1 MNTTIDTIIFDVGG
15 VLLPNYNDYIKKDIS
30 RALDVDLIDVN
41 NAWNKLIPEYLGKGK
56 ISETE
61 FWTEFRRL
69 TKCQKEVETEGLLIR
84 EMENRYA
91 PFASVSDVVK
101 SLSADGYKLGII
113 SDTIKAHVECHA
125 RHGLFDNFLAKVFSC
140 EVGLRKLD
148 PKIFQI
154 ALQQLNSMP
163 ENTIFIDDDPDII
176 RAVEKLGI
184 NGVIFKNDNQLKNDL
199 ENLGISIKVVS
210 EKKPK
215 IQGAYAL
222 ILTKERNVLLQQ
234 RNVNP
239 NIENSGKLAMFGGA
253 LDDGEDL
260 LTGLKREL
268 LEELELNIDE
278 YKIEK
283 LNSYAKTKELDGID
297 HLVNVWIV
305 YDVDFNEL
313 KIHEGES
320 IFSCNPKEIIN
331 NSRLTRVTNL
341 ALQDLIIKQTN
352 KEF

>member
-1 MNTTIDTIIFDVGG
+1 MNDTIDTVIFDVGG

-30 RALDVDLIDVN
+30 RTLGIDLVDVDS
-41 NAWNKLIPEYLGKGK
+41 AWNKLIPEYLGKGK

-61 FWTEFRRL
+61 FWTEFRSL
-69 TKCQKEVETEGLLIR
+69 TKCLKEVETEGLLTR

-91 PFASVSDVVK
+91 PFASVSDIVK
-101 SLSADGYKLGII
+101 SLSTDGYKLGII
-113 SDTIKAHVECHA
+113 SDIIKPHVECHA
-125 RHGLFDNFLAKVFSC
+125 KHGLFDNFLAKVFSC
-140 EVGLRKLD
+140 EVELRKPD

-184 NGVIFKNDNQLKNDL
+184 NGIVFKNDNQLKNDL
-199 ENLGISIKVVS
+199 ENLGISIKIAS
-210 EKKPK
+210 EKEPK
-215 IQGAYAL
+215 KQGAYAL
-222 ILTKERNVLLQQ
+222 ILTKEKNVLLQQ

-239 NIENSGKLAMFGGA
+239 NIENSGKLAMFGGS

-283 LNSYAKTKELDGID
+283 LNAYAKTQELDGID
-297 HLVNVWIV
+297 HLVNVWLI
-305 YDVDFNEL
+305 YDVDVDAL

-320 IFSCNPKEIIN
+320 ILLSNPEEIV
-331 NSRLTRVTNL
+331 NSPALTRVTNL
-341 ALQDLIIKQTN
+341 ALQDLIKN
-352 KEF
+352 

>member
-1 MNTTIDTIIFDVGG
+1 MIN
-15 VLLPNYNDYIKKDIS
+15 
-30 RALDVDLIDVN
+30 VD

-61 FWTEFRRL
+61 FWAEFRNL

-91 PFASVSDVVK
+91 PFASVSDIVK

-113 SDTIKAHVECHA
+113 SDTIKPHVECLA
-125 RHGLFDNFLAKVFSC
+125 RHGLFNNFLTKVFSC
-140 EVGLRKLD
+140 EVGLRKPD

-154 ALQQLNSMP
+154 ALQQLNSIP
-163 ENTIFIDDDPDII
+163 ENTIFIDDNPDII

-184 NGVIFKNDNQLKNDL
+184 NGIFFKNDNQLRNDL
-199 ENLGISIKVVS
+199 ENLGVKIKITS
-210 EKKPK
+210 EKKSK
-215 IQGAYAL
+215 SQGAYAL
-222 ILTKERNVLLQQ
+222 IVTKEKNVLLQQ

-239 NIENSGKLAMFGGA
+239 AIENSGKLAMFGGA
-253 LDDGEDL
+253 LDDGEEL
-260 LTGLKREL
+260 LAGLKREL

-283 LNSYAKTKELDGID
+283 LNAYAKTKELDGID

-305 YDVDFNEL
+305 YNVDFDVL

-320 IFSCNPKEIIN
+320 IFSCSPKEFIN
-331 NSRLTRVTNL
+331 SSRLTRVTNL
-341 ALQDLIIKQTN
+341 ALQDLITKLD
-352 KEF
+352 K